1 MRSQIII
8 LSVFVS
14 IMLAMGFVFIYS
26 AGLSMEARLVGFYAS
41 EYLQRQLVAFFIGLL
56 LASIAIFMQG
66 STHLRL
72 SFLFYY
78 PMTILLLTFVLFS
91 QSRGGAHR
99 WIELG
104 SFSIQVSEFAKI
116 VLLLI
121 LAAHFGK
128 LKGEKA
134 TFWNTVIFPLIISAP
149 IIGLTFI
156 EPDLSTSIIML
167 AIVLIMMILGGA
179 KLGYLLI
186 LFMAMTLIAVFL
198 LKADLI
204 KPYQLERLS
213 EFFSS
218 LKGQSHEQVSYSLL
232 AISSGDTFGKGLGM
246 GIVKYYL
253 PVSYSDF
260 IFATIGEEWGIFGM
274 FLLMFSYVGFVM
286 VISQIA
292 LRYVKNIGGK
302 LFVIGF
308 GFYVFLQATVNIGV
322 NLGLFPPTG
331 VTLPFVS
338 YGGSSLISLILGL
351 GISFSIILERG
362 EDEIG

>member
-1 MRSQIII
+1 MKSQIII

-26 AGLSMEARLVGFYAS
+26 AGLSMEARLIGFYAS
-41 EYLQRQLVAFFIGLL
+41 EYLQRQLISFFIGLL
-56 LASIAIFMQG
+56 LASIAIFMG
-66 STHLRL
+66 GRTHFRL
-72 SFLFYY
+72 SFPFYY
-78 PMTILLLTFVLFS
+78 PAIISLLVFVLFS
-91 QSRGGAHR
+91 QSRGGSHR
-99 WIELG
+99 WIEFG
-104 SFSIQVSEFAKI
+104 NFTIQVSEFAKL

-121 LAAHFGK
+121 LAVHFGK
-128 LKGEKA
+128 LNREKSN
-134 TFWNTVIFPLIISAP
+134 FWNTIILPILLSAP

-167 AIVLIMMILGGA
+167 SIVLIMMILGGVKPA
-179 KLGYLLI
+179 HLIVLFLVVILLGFI
-186 LFMAMTLIAVFL
+186 M

-218 LKGQSHEQVSYSLL
+218 LRGQGHEQVSYSLM
-232 AISSGDTFGKGLGM
+232 AISSGDLFGRGLGM
-246 GIVKYYL
+246 GVVKYYL

-260 IFATIGEEWGIFGM
+260 IFATIGEEWGIIGM

-286 VISQIA
+286 VLSQIA
-292 LRYVKNIGGK
+292 LRYIKNTEGK

-308 GFYVFLQATVNIGV
+308 AFYVFLQASVNIGV

-338 YGGSSLISLILGL
+338 YGGSSLMSLILGL
-351 GISFSIILERG
+351 GVVFSIILEKEE
-362 EDEIG
+362 EDIG

>member
-1 MRSQIII
+1 MKSQIII

-26 AGLSMEARLVGFYAS
+26 AGLSMEARLIGFYAS
-41 EYLQRQLVAFFIGLL
+41 EYLQRQLISFFIGLL
-56 LASIAIFMQG
+56 LASIAIFMGG
-66 STHLRL
+66 STHYRL
-72 SFLFYY
+72 YFLFYY
-78 PMTILLLTFVLFS
+78 PTIIFLLIFVLFS

-104 SFSIQVSEFAKI
+104 SFSIQVSEFAKL

-121 LAAHFGK
+121 LSVHFGK
-128 LKGEKA
+128 LDKEK
-134 TFWNTVIFPLIISAP
+134 TNFWNTVIVPLLLSAP
-149 IIGLTFI
+149 IIGLTFM

-167 AIVLIMMILGGA
+167 SIVLIMMILGGA
-179 KLGYLLI
+179 KPAHLLI
-186 LFMAMTLIAVFL
+186 LFLSVVLFGVFM
-198 LKADLI
+198 LKAELI

-218 LKGQSHEQVSYSLL
+218 LKGQSHEQVSYSLM
-232 AISSGDTFGKGLGM
+232 AISSGNTFGRGLGM
-246 GIVKYYL
+246 GVVKYYL

-260 IFATIGEEWGIFGM
+260 IFATIGEEWGIIGM

-286 VISQIA
+286 ILSQIA
-292 LRYVKNIGGK
+292 LRYVRNTEGK

-308 GFYVFLQATVNIGV
+308 GFYVFLQASVNIGV

-351 GISFSIILERG
+351 GITFSIILEKG
-362 EDEIG
+362 EEDVG